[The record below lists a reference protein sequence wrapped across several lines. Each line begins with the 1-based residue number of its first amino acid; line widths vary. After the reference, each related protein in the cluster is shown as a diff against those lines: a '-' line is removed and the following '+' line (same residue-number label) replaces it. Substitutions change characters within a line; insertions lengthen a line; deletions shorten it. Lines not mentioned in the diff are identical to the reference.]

1 MSPPIRD
8 GSGNSIGAIRLGDG
22 SEIAEVRTGAGDVLF
37 SADPPIADSLVSRFN
52 FENDVTDSV
61 GSNDGSI
68 VGSPTFTTTAKVGN
82 TALEFFGGSDG
93 VNISNPIIPEDSP
106 QTITAYVK
114 IPDQTAG
121 KIVDIG
127 NDRFIIAYKARGE
140 TGYEFRMFGS
150 NSHLIEHDGP
160 LNEFVH
166 LAASFDGDKQ
176 EFFVNGTSVGS
187 NTGTGYTYA
196 GGGETGIGY
205 EAVNDVDH
213 LQGIVDDVQFYNKG
227 LTSTEVSNLIN
238 TGSIKG

>member
-8 GSGNSIGAIRLGDG
+8 GSGSSIGSIRLGDG
-22 SEIAEVRTGAGDVLF
+22 TEITEVRTGAGDVVF
-37 SADPPIADSLVSRFN
+37 SGLPDADSLVSLFR

-82 TALEFFGGSDG
+82 TALEFFGGNDG
-93 VNISNPIIPEDSP
+93 VNIPSPIIPEDSP
-106 QTITAYVK
+106 QTITAYAK

-121 KIVDIG
+121 KIVDVG
-127 NDRFIIAYKARGE
+127 NDRFIISYKTRAN
-140 TGYEFRMFGS
+140 TGYEFRMFDGK
-150 NSHLIEHDGP
+150 SHLIEHNGP

-187 NTGTGYTYA
+187 NTGTGNIYA

-213 LQGIVDDVQFYNKG
+213 LQGIVDDVRFYDKG

-238 TGSIKG
+238 TGGI